1 MLEVGQC
8 IRVQTKTLQD
18 VFGICFYEVLEVGM
32 QAPEKGR
39 EKEKDGIKFIMLG
52 GSGPSA
58 RPGIVIHDSWHKVN
72 AEIKSGI
79 VEVMNKEQAERLLKS
94 TPKQVPTGG
103 SVDDTPRP
111 STGVMEM
118 D

>member
-18 VFGICFYEVLEVGM
+18 VFGVCYYEVTETGI
-32 QAPEKGR
+32 QAPEQDRKDQM
-39 EKEKDGIKFIMLG
+39 DGIKVKMLG

-58 RPGIVIHDSWHKVN
+58 REGIVIHDSWHKISG
-72 AEIKSGI
+72 EIASGI
-79 VEVMNKEQAERLLKS
+79 IEVMSREQAMKLLRA
-94 TPKQVPTGG
+94 TPRNNSGAPEAGGARPPTG
-103 SVDDTPRP
+103 V
-111 STGVMEM
+111 VEM